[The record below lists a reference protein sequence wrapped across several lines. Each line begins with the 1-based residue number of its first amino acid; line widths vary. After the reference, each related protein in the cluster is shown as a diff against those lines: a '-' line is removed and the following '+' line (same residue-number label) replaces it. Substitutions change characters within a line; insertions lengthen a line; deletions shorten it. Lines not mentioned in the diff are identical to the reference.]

1 MAISSRTP
9 SRESF
14 LYLNPFRSS
23 DYIIF
28 LFFEY
33 IDFFQRESSGIWGG
47 FFFLVGGGEGI
58 DLSISNVETE
68 TGSVH
73 LGLYVVLSQM
83 EPVFKL

>member
-1 MAISSRTP
+1 M
-9 SRESF
+9 EF
-14 LYLNPFRSS
+14 
-23 DYIIF
+23 
-28 LFFEY
+28 
-33 IDFFQRESSGIWGG
+33 GVV